1 MAAKKKADRFTN
13 YIRFMINKY
22 DLRVGYLAS
31 EAKRRAMQM
40 NSNAPVITGT

>member
-31 EAKRRAMQM
+31 EAKRRAMQII
-40 NSNAPVITGT
+40 PTLP